1 MLQMHEKEISL
12 RKWSDGAAQLRTL
25 EGTLRRGIYP
35 LSTKNDTYEKENIL
49 NQQIGSKMCK

>member
-1 MLQMHEKEISL
+1 MHEKEISL